1 MSTVQGLL
9 DTIEHQ
15 RNIIEAVREYAIS
28 SDDHIRKDLLEILE
42 GDA

>member
-15 RNIIEAVREYAIS
+15 RSILDAVREYAVS
-28 SDDHIRKDLLEILE
+28 YNDEIRKELLAILE
-42 GDA
+42 GGA